1 MLAEAPPRVHLDIC
15 FDAAHSLLQAVLQ
28 PAGQFIT
35 GPPLLQYVLQPASF
49 HCRSTLHCCSATAC
63 AGQFIIGPPFAAVL
77 LQPASLRVQPP
88 TSLQPALMHCRPT
101 LLCNILQPASLQA
114 HSPRH
119 CNLHLFIAGPLS
131 TPLQLPSLQV
141 ASSLQVLQPRV
152 QPPARPRY

>member
-1 MLAEAPPRVHLDIC
+1 MLAETPPRVHLDIC
-15 FDAAHSLLQAVLQ
+15 FDAPHSLLQAVLQ

-35 GPPLLQYVLQPASF
+35 
-49 HCRSTLHCCSATAC
+49 
-63 AGQFIIGPPFAAVL
+63 GPPFAAVL

-114 HSPRH
+114 HSPHH

-141 ASSLQVLQPRV
+141 DSSLQVLQPASLEIHCNLHQFIALQAHTPLQCKMLRCNALQALRV
-152 QPPARPRY
+152 NCSRPVQV